1 MRVERKVIAII
12 MILSMWCS
20 FASCDDEFVED
31 QIPTEEV
38 DPDGD
43 EDNGDDENS
52 DGDNTDGNSGD
63 GTDGD
68 GSGDNNGDGD
78 SNDGNRT
85 TIENKVFNEMLI
97 IDGHENDS
105 LLIQNCTFENM
116 DDIALVIKTVDE
128 VIIRD
133 CIFRNL
139 NSHAIF
145 LQAGQN
151 SNNITIEGNE
161 IYDVAGIGIFAGEGH
176 INTKCL
182 NNKIYD
188 VAFVDVDGHT
198 PHGIYL
204 CGKDFLIENN
214 TIYNSGSTDGKGL
227 GISVRSCGT
236 ISKNRI
242 YNGRASGIA
251 FSSDHPAFNGTLL
264 IENNVIFDN
273 YENAIT
279 LYMSNE
285 DSPLGN
291 VIVRFNT
298 LLSDDKPVL
307 YANSWKSLSSELESY
322 WNILIRTDGDENY
335 IDSSSSNPFSETQNL
350 YDNKDIGFVDFSG
363 RNFHLKSNS
372 EALNFAVGIDEYP
385 EFDKENN
392 RRSSSNLDAGAYEY

>member
-31 QIPTEEV
+31 QNPTEEV
-38 DPDGD
+38 DTN
-43 EDNGDDENS
+43 EDVNNGDDS
-52 DGDNTDGNSGD
+52 TGDNTSEEGNTEEGNSSD
-63 GTDGD
+63 DT
-68 GSGDNNGDGD
+68 SK
-78 SNDGNRT
+78 DGNRT
-85 TIENKVFNEMLI
+85 TIENKVFNETLI

-105 LLIQNCTFENM
+105 LLIKNCTFENI

-128 VIIRD
+128 LIIRD

-176 INTKCL
+176 TNTKCI
-182 NNKIYD
+182 NNKIHD
-188 VAFVDVDGHT
+188 VAFVDVEGHT

-204 CGKDFLIENN
+204 CGKNFLIEDN
-214 TIYNSGSTDGKGL
+214 TIYNCGSLDGKGL
-227 GISVRSCGT
+227 GISVRSYGT
-236 ISKNRI
+236 ISKNKI

-251 FSSDHPAFNGTLL
+251 FSSDHPAFNGNLL

-279 LYMSNE
+279 LYLSNE

-291 VIVRFNT
+291 ITVRFNT
-298 LLSDDKPVL
+298 MLSDNKPVV
-307 YANSWKSLSSELESY
+307 YANSWKSLSSELVSY
-322 WNILIRTDGDENY
+322 GNILIRTDGDDTY
-335 IDSSSSNPFSETQNL
+335 IDSSSSNPFSEMQNL
-350 YDNKDIGFVDFSG
+350 YSSKDIGFIDFDA
-363 RNFHLKSNS
+363 RNFHLKSNA
-372 EALNFAVGIDEYP
+372 EALNFATGINDFP

-392 RRSSSNLDAGAYEY
+392 RRNSSGLDAGAYEYK